1 MNQSLVAQ
9 RTFGHLHRAMDR
21 KFVIGLCGEKA
32 GGKET
37 LIKILMRQYSHLIT
51 VVSSSNILLQM
62 LTDRQWSTNR
72 EDYRKLF
79 ESEAARHGEDW
90 LTKYMDVAVQEAQ
103 TPVVFWDSIRMPAD
117 FAKVQS
123 YPHQI
128 TVYVTLDPEERWR
141 RAMARNQKGEGNI
154 TLEQFLAQEAA
165 SNERFVP
172 ILGPQMAEKIDN
184 SGTREELEVAVHNFW
199 KEVRIPS

>member
-1 MNQSLVAQ
+1 MTQSSVAQ
-9 RTFGHLHRAMDR
+9 RVFGHQHRAMEE
-21 KFVIGLCGEKA
+21 KFIVGVGGEKA

-37 LIKILMRQYSHLIT
+37 LMKILLREYAHLIT
-51 VVSSSNILLQM
+51 VVSSSNLLLQM
-62 LTDRQWSTNR
+62 LTDRQWSTDR
-72 EDYRKLF
+72 DDYRKLF

-90 LTKYMDVAVQEAQ
+90 LTKYMDVAVREAR

-123 YPHQI
+123 YPHQL
-128 TVYVTLDPEERWR
+128 TVYVTASAKNRHE

-172 ILGPQMAEKIDN
+172 ILGPQMAERIDN
-184 SGTREELEVAVHNFW
+184 DGTREEFEVAVRNFW